1 MSGKYSTNRF
11 TYCYEIILTFHPVR
25 GDVSLNLICF
35 VKVFVE
41 AVVSLTIPESLLS
54 PEICTYLRDT
64 SILLLTDEEVRV
76 RIASGDLLGTLGK
89 KYGAS
94 IYEDS
99 KGYY

>member
-11 TYCYEIILTFHPVR
+11 TYCYEIILIR

>member
-11 TYCYEIILTFHPVR
+11 TYCYEIILTFVR
-25 GDVSLNLICF
+25 GDVSLNLIYF

-41 AVVSLTIPESLLS
+41 AVVSLSIPESLLS

>member
-11 TYCYEIILTFHPVR
+11 TYCCEISPWH
-25 GDVSLNLICF
+25 VSLNLIYF

-41 AVVSLTIPESLLS
+41 AIVSLSIPESLLS

>member
-1 MSGKYSTNRF
+1 MSGPENDLLR
-11 TYCYEIILTFHPVR
+11 V
-25 GDVSLNLICF
+25 DVSRSLIYLLYYF
-35 VKVFVE
+35 TSQVFVE
-41 AVVSLTIPESLLS
+41 AVVSLSIPESLLS

>member
-11 TYCYEIILTFHPVR
+11 TYCCEIIR
-25 GDVSLNLICF
+25 GDVSLNLIYF

-41 AVVSLTIPESLLS
+41 AVVSLSIPESLLS

-76 RIASGDLLGTLGK
+76 RIASGDLLGALGK
-89 KYGAS
+89 IYGAS

>member
-11 TYCYEIILTFHPVR
+11 TYCCEIILTFDPWH
-25 GDVSLNLICF
+25 VSLNLTYF
-35 VKVFVE
+35 VKVIVE
-41 AVVSLTIPESLLS
+41 AVVSLSIPESLLS

-64 SILLLTDEEVRV
+64 SILLLTDDEVRV